1 MGKRASVVAERA
13 VKEAEYIAKTKCTVR
28 ECAKRF
34 GISKSTC
41 HKDMTV
47 ILPEESTS
55 LTKEIR
61 DVFKDHIE
69 VRAMRGGLATQEK
82 FRQAKK
88 GE

>member
-1 MGKRASVVAERA
+1 MRKKASVIAERA
-13 VKEAEYIAKTKCTVR
+13 VKEAEYIARTKCTVR
-28 ECAKRF
+28 ECAKHF

-41 HKDMTV
+41 YKDMTV
-47 ILPEESTS
+47 ILPEESIS

-69 VRAMRGGLATQEK
+69 VRAMRGGFATQEK
-82 FRQAKK
+82 FRQAKR